1 LTSVS
6 MKDLMEAGVHFGHRT
21 MRWNPKM
28 KPYIHCERN
37 GIYIID
43 LQRTKRLFQDASS
56 EIARRAAE
64 GRTILFLG
72 TKRQAQEAVAEE
84 ATRCGMYY
92 VNQRWLGGLLTNF
105 QTIKKSIQKLR
116 DLDRQNAEGY
126 AEHLTKK
133 EHAKLDRAR
142 LKLDKTFSGIRDMN
156 DLPDMMFVIDPAKE
170 KIAVDE
176 ARKLGIPVIAVVDT
190 DCDPDRVDYVIPG
203 NDDAIRA
210 IRLFAAKVA
219 DSILEG
225 QNLLQSRQADDAVEP
240 SKPGSP
246 SGSGS
251 GSKAPVPEPDPEGGT
266 GGTPETAS
274 STA

>member
-1 LTSVS
+1 MTSVS

-28 KPYIHCERN
+28 KPYIHSERN

-43 LQRTKRLFQDASS
+43 LQKTKRLFQEASS
-56 EIARRAAE
+56 EVARLAAE

-105 QTIKKSIQKLR
+105 QTIKKSIQRLR

-133 EHAKLDRAR
+133 EHAKLDRER
-142 LKLDKTFSGIRDMN
+142 MKLDKIFSGIRDMN
-156 DLPDMMFVIDPAKE
+156 ELPDMLFVIDPAKE

-210 IRLFAAKVA
+210 IRLFAAKIA

-225 QNLLQSRQADDAVEP
+225 QNLLQSRQSEDGVEP
-240 SKPGSP
+240 SK
-246 SGSGS
+246 SGPPDSSGS
-251 GSKAPVPEPDPEGGT
+251 GSKSFVEPDPESDSSGA
-266 GGTPETAS
+266 PEAAS